1 MIFLEIHSNKSSSLS
16 QTVHA
21 ALANVIQ
28 DPLVLASGNENN
40 LTSMG
45 SGDSSSNV
53 SNRCQNCSKLQ
64 QQLTLLIYEVLNLE
78 NTMESKICEYVQR
91 RLAEIVVAPEE
102 KISNKNVELSANKK
116 FRAERTLT
124 FENVLIGD
132 STLKYLDPARFDA
145 DRKTY
150 IKTMVERRRRNIFGR
165 FFFSFVEKFSSVF
178 FSAENESLKFSNSFK
193 RRVLSE
199 RRKCSARLFAKK
211 IEEKNKMKSVFLFRM
226 FHIGANDLNRDKL
239 TEQEVSEQIKELIV
253 TTKTVSPQSDLYI
266 SLIFARQAND
276 ESRLK
281 TEKLNALLQGKTSR
295 FFFPD

>member
-1 MIFLEIHSNKSSSLS
+1 
-16 QTVHA
+16 
-21 ALANVIQ
+21 
-28 DPLVLASGNENN
+28 
-40 LTSMG
+40 MG

-178 FSAENESLKFSNSFK
+178 L
-193 RRVLSE
+193 
-199 RRKCSARLFAKK
+199 AR
-211 IEEKNKMKSVFLFRM
+211 
-226 FHIGANDLNRDKL
+226 
-239 TEQEVSEQIKELIV
+239 
-253 TTKTVSPQSDLYI
+253 
-266 SLIFARQAND
+266 
-276 ESRLK
+276 
-281 TEKLNALLQGKTSR
+281 KTSR
-295 FFFPD
+295 SNSRIRSNDAFYRNEENVRRAFLQRKSKRKTKWNPFSFSECFTSARTISIEIN